1 MSFFEPARIL
11 ARTFIEYV
19 EYHPALESTN
29 TLALE
34 LRDELHPR
42 CPALILTD
50 QQTTG
55 RGRGR
60 HRWWSS
66 AGSLT
71 CSVVLDVDQHGPAPE
86 SRPLVALAAGLAVR
100 SVVADLLPG
109 HTVTTKWP
117 NDVLIS
123 DQKVSGILSEQHST
137 DSGSI
142 FVIGI
147 GLNVNNS
154 TATAPDDVRL
164 RATSVFDQ
172 TGQSHDLTD
181 TLIQLLGKLQ
191 SVLDRLKQNPVE
203 IAREAAQFNRL
214 TGSQTTIQTPTET
227 LTGRCTGIADD
238 GAILLNVEGTIREI
252 RAGTVV
258 EFT

>member
-1 MSFFEPARIL
+1 M
-11 ARTFIEYV
+11 
-19 EYHPALESTN
+19 
-29 TLALE
+29 
-34 LRDELHPR
+34 
-42 CPALILTD
+42 
-50 QQTTG
+50 
-55 RGRGR
+55 
-60 HRWWSS
+60 
-66 AGSLT
+66 
-71 CSVVLDVDQHGPAPE
+71 LDVDQHGPAPE